1 MSFSNTDTA
10 GKTADPYTG
19 KNLEEPTLP
28 EKVQDLTA
36 FMDRCKFCMMT
47 TMTPKNLLASRCMA
61 LAAKV
66 RTNQTP
72 TSPTAAE
79 ESPHTNGTSQPHRK
93 TTASTSSSTPTPSPA
108 KPTT

>member
-1 MSFSNTDTA
+1 MSFSNTDTG

-19 KNLEEPTLP
+19 KNLEDPTLP

-47 TMTPKNLLASRCMA
+47 TMTKDGLLASRCMA

-66 RTNQTP
+66 RT
-72 TSPTAAE
+72 
-79 ESPHTNGTSQPHRK
+79 
-93 TTASTSSSTPTPSPA
+93 TPSPSSTL
-108 KPTT
+108 PH